1 MEPLSMAQK
10 ALQELAPMSLPNL
23 PSVSTSTI
31 SPFPVEG
38 STSFIS
44 LDNLAHTSY

>member
-31 SPFPVEG
+31 SMPLIFC
-38 STSFIS
+38 SF
-44 LDNLAHTSY
+44 A